1 MKEKVEMRSVR
12 GPGAR
17 SYKAFWDTVRSV
29 HFFLNVKG
37 SPWRF

>member
-1 MKEKVEMRSVR
+1 MKEKVEMSSVR

-29 HFFLNVKG
+29 DFILNVKE
-37 SPWRF
+37 SP